1 MLTFTK
7 AFRRV
12 LFYVA
17 GFTLALGLYTYW
29 LIELIVAKTPIDRD
43 FYFLTFAF
51 IVLFGAQFIVILT
64 YIRRPKVVLEVK
76 DNVLYVGITRKK
88 TVAVD
93 INEVTGFGNFRNT
106 LTVSLKNNKMYV
118 VRFIN
123 EPTLAQQQLGD
134 YLTNYIQANEEKY
147 YADFAAKDEEKK

>member
-12 LFYVA
+12 LFYIV
-17 GFTLALGLYTYW
+17 GFTLAVALYTYW
-29 LIELIVAKTPIDRD
+29 LVELIVAKTPIDRD
-43 FYFLTFAF
+43 FYLLTFAF
-51 IVLFGAQFIVILT
+51 IVLFGAQFIVIIT
-64 YIRRPKVVLEVK
+64 YIRRPKVILEVK
-76 DNVLYVGITRKK
+76 DTMLYVGITRKK

-118 VRFIN
+118 VRFIH
-123 EPTLAQQQLGD
+123 EPALAQQQLGD

-147 YADFAAKDEEKK
+147 YADFVQKDEETK